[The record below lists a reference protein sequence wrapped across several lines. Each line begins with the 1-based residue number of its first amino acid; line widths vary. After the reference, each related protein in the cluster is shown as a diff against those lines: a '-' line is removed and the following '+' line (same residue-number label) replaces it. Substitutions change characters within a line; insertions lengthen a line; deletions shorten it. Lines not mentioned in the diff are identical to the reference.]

1 MVEENDPIEALREGD
16 ARAFESVFR
25 RYRPR
30 VYSFLLRLTGRPAL
44 AEDLL
49 QETFLRLARKS
60 CDLRPDTNLSAWLF
74 TVARNLV
81 FDERR
86 RALLSLDRISQWK
99 EWRALDERAD
109 TPAEIAAGNET
120 ARRLE
125 MALASLPLMWREILL
140 LCGVEGFE
148 PAEAAGILGV
158 SNQTARK
165 RLSRARQA
173 LRETLQ
179 ERKGAAT

>member
-1 MVEENDPIEALREGD
+1 VKEPDPIDELRAGD
-16 ARAFESVFR
+16 ERAFESVFR

-30 VYSFLLRLTGRPAL
+30 VYSFLLRLTGQAAL

-49 QETFLRLARKS
+49 QETFLRLSRKAS
-60 CDLRPDTNLSAWLF
+60 DLRADTRLCAWLF

-86 RALLSLDRISQWK
+86 RALLSLDRISKWR
-99 EWRALDERAD
+99 EWRALDGGIDAPVE
-109 TPAEIAAGNET
+109 TAAGNEA

-125 MALASLPLMWREILL
+125 EALCGLPLLHREILL

-148 PAEAAGILGV
+148 PAEAAEILGLSAEAV
-158 SNQTARK
+158 RK
-165 RLSRARQA
+165 RLSRAREA
-173 LRETLQ
+173 LRGALSMQ
-179 ERKGAAT
+179 EGANR

>member
-1 MVEENDPIEALREGD
+1 MEENDPIQQLRAGD
-16 ARAFESVFR
+16 QRAFDSVFR

-49 QETFLRLARKS
+49 QETFLRLSRKAGELS
-60 CDLRPDTNLSAWLF
+60 PDTRLGAWLF

-86 RALLSLDRISQWK
+86 RVLLSLDRISRWR
-99 EWRALDERAD
+99 EWRALDNRAD
-109 TPAEIAAGNET
+109 TPAEITAGNET
-120 ARRLE
+120 ARRLQA
-125 MALASLPLMWREILL
+125 ALADLPLMWREILL

-148 PAEAAGILGV
+148 PAEAARILGIADEA
-158 SNQTARK
+158 ARK
-165 RLSRARQA
+165 RLSRAREA
-173 LRETLQ
+173 LRRALAAQ
-179 ERKGAAT
+179 EGATE